1 MHILGLIYTQYV
13 DALNNSFI
21 FATSTVFMSFEIT
34 TDLLDQIRNLVVQQ
48 DATAIKQLI
57 EDLHFA
63 DIAEIIDELN
73 LEQAVFI
80 VKTIDS
86 QKTSE
91 ALMELDIDQRERI
104 LNALSPKEIAIEL
117 EEMDTDDAADILNDL
132 PDNVASQVISQMKDE
147 QHLEDVV
154 DLLRYDEDSAG
165 GLMAKELVKV
175 NENWT
180 VTGCVS
186 EMRAQAE
193 NVTRVH
199 SIYVVD
205 NSGKLKGRLSL
216 KDLLTSAETTPI
228 KDVYIPKVD
237 YVNVHTSGEEVAR
250 IMRKYDLEAIPV
262 VDELNRLVG
271 RVTIDDIVDFITHE
285 AEKDYQLASGIS
297 QDIEANDD
305 IWSLTKARLPWLIL
319 GLIGGTGAAAIMGG
333 FEHMIKEHAILFL
346 FTPLIAAMAG
356 NVGVQSSAII
366 VKGIANDDLKGSIAN
381 RLFKEVLLS
390 MLNGAIL
397 GIILFIYTYFTQ
409 DALLTSLAIS
419 LSLFVVIIVAG
430 LVGTFVPIALHKK
443 GIDPALATG
452 PFITTSNDIFGIL
465 IYFIIARTILG
476 I

>member
-1 MHILGLIYTQYV
+1 MQFTITEDFLDKVQDLIDQDDHIGL
-13 DALNNSFI
+13 
-21 FATSTVFMSFEIT
+21 E
-34 TDLLDQIRNLVVQQ
+34 
-48 DATAIKQLI
+48 AIL
-57 EDLHFA
+57 EELHFA

-73 LEQAVFI
+73 LAQAVYI
-80 VKTIDS
+80 VKLLDS

-91 ALMELDIDQRERI
+91 ALMELDEAQRDRI
-104 LNALSPKEIAIEL
+104 LNALSPKEIAEEL
-117 EEMDTDDAADILNDL
+117 GEMDTDDAADILNDL
-132 PDNVASQVISQMKDE
+132 PENIAQEVINEMDDE
-147 QHLEDVV
+147 RHVEDIV
-154 DLLRYDEDSAG
+154 DLLRYEETSAG

-175 NENWT
+175 NENWS

-205 NSGKLKGRLSL
+205 NNNKLKGRLSL
-216 KDLLTSAETTPI
+216 KDLLTSKESTPI

-237 YVNVHTSGEEVAR
+237 FVTVNTPGEEVSR
-250 IMRKYDLEAIPV
+250 VMRKYDLEAIPV
-262 VDELNRLVG
+262 VDELDRLVG
-271 RVTIDDIVDFITHE
+271 RITIDDIVDFITEE

-297 QDIEANDD
+297 QDVEANDS
-305 IWSLTKARLPWLIL
+305 IWDLTRARLPWLVL
-319 GLIGGTGAAAIMGG
+319 GLVGGVGAAAIMGE
-333 FEHMIKEHAILFL
+333 FEHLISSHAILFL

-366 VKGIANDDLKGSIAN
+366 VQGIANDDLKGSIGN
-381 RLFKEVLLS
+381 RLIKEVLLA

-397 GIILFIYTYFTQ
+397 AILLFGYTFMTKG
-409 DALLTSLAIS
+409 DILTSTAIS
-419 LSLFVVIIVAG
+419 ISLFAVIIVAG
-430 LVGTFVPIALHKK
+430 LIGTAVPIALHKR

-465 IYFIIARTILG
+465 IYFMIAKTIIG